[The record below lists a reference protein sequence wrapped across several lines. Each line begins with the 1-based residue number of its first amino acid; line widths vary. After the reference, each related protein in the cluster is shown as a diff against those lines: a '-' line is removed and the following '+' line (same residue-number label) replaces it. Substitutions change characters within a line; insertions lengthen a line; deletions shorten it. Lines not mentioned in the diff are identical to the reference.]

1 MFLYFYSRNT
11 KPMKVLI
18 LFLLFYNITTAQIQV
33 IHHFEGGYKGSY
45 PIGNLHLIDD
55 VLYGCTF
62 GDIIAKDT
70 GNLFKIDTDGLVYE
84 SIFAFRDSFGNS
96 PECMI
101 LHNDVLYGNTK
112 FGGKNEDGSL
122 FKYDI
127 SQSKL
132 TNLFEFDKYTK
143 NSTPDNKLVL
153 LDSFLYGV
161 AGGGSFVSDSGSL
174 FKIKI
179 DGTQYQKLFEFKN
192 PKTQGIYPFGRLV
205 RKGNVL
211 YGATKQGGI
220 HNYGVLYQIDIN
232 GSGFK
237 VLHNFDSFLNQV
249 YPNATPIL
257 IDTWFYGS
265 KGYNATNI
273 SAGVLY
279 KVSINGNFF
288 KIIGASNSNL
298 FSPNL
303 VYKNGHIFGE
313 TSKGGFYNKG
323 TLYKLR
329 VKDEVFTFL
338 NDFNGYNGVEPIGEL
353 LLDDQFIYGTASK
366 GGTKN
371 LGTLFKFEYCSNPF
385 FKEQTF
391 LLNKDDSIRVNGKYY
406 NKPTFFI
413 DSLYTL
419 QGCDSIIITKILSKS
434 QLESIDEKE
443 LIEFSHKENQLTL
456 NPKITAPYTVQVFNM
471 LGQLMLQNTNNSS
484 NTIDISALSKGIY
497 YIVIDIVNK
506 TWSHKFI
513 KD

>member
-1 MFLYFYSRNT
+1 
-11 KPMKVLI
+11 MKALI
-18 LFLLFYNITTAQIQV
+18 LFLLFYNFATAQIQV

-45 PIGNLHLIDD
+45 PIGNLHLIGD

-84 SIFAFRDSFGNS
+84 SIFPFRDTLGNS

-101 LHNDVLYGNTK
+101 LQNNILYGNTK
-112 FGGKNEDGSL
+112 FGGKSEYGSL
-122 FKYDI
+122 FKYDV

-132 TNLFEFDKYTK
+132 TNLFEFDKYTN

-192 PKTQGIYPFGRLV
+192 PKTQGLYPFGRLV

-211 YGATKQGGI
+211 YGATQQGGT
-220 HNYGVLYQIDIN
+220 HNYGVLYKIDLN
-232 GSGFK
+232 GNNFK
-237 VLHNFDSFLNQV
+237 VLYNFDSFFNSV

-257 IDTWFYGS
+257 VDTWFYGS
-265 KGYNATNI
+265 IGYNAKN
-273 SAGVLY
+273 AGAGIFY
-279 KVSINGNFF
+279 KVSINGNSF
-288 KIIGASNSNL
+288 KIIDSSKYFS

-303 VYKNGHIFGE
+303 VYKNGYIFS
-313 TSKGGFYNKG
+313 TTIKGGLYNKG
-323 TLYKLR
+323 SLFKLR
-329 VKDEVFTFL
+329 VKDEVFTYL
-338 NDFNGYNGVEPIGEL
+338 NDFNGYNGAEPIGEL
-353 LLDDQFIYGTASK
+353 LLDDKFIYGSASI

-371 LGTLFKFEYCSNPF
+371 FGTLFKFEYCNNPYK
-385 FKEQTF
+385 KEQSF
-391 LLNKDDSIRVNGKYY
+391 LLNIGDSVRVNGKYY
-406 NKPTFFI
+406 KKPTFFI

-443 LIEFSHKENQLTL
+443 LIEFSQKANQLIFH
-456 NPKITAPYTVQVFNM
+456 PKITTPYTVQIFNI
-471 LGQLMLQNTNNSS
+471 LGQPLLQNTNNSS
-484 NTIDISALSKGIY
+484 NTIDISSLSKGIY
-497 YIVIDIVNK
+497 YIAIDIANK
-506 TWSHKFI
+506 TWTHKII